1 MNESAVYSEA
11 DLAPFQTRLDDL
23 RDIVRSDKESGKH
36 PVAMTKLLDRQLK
49 ECGMTSWPHSMIS
62 WIEHFSDAIVNSM
75 RESLSELSVELV
87 PIHERLVS
95 IRRQLVALAAKDTFS
110 KAELKPL
117 QEELRKIDAWVS
129 KQISYVFE

>member
-49 ECGMTSWPHSMIS
+49 ECGMTS
-62 WIEHFSDAIVNSM
+62 
-75 RESLSELSVELV
+75 
-87 PIHERLVS
+87 
-95 IRRQLVALAAKDTFS
+95 
-110 KAELKPL
+110 
-117 QEELRKIDAWVS
+117 
-129 KQISYVFE
+129 